1 MAITSRPLDCLIV
14 LTFASFLVIAI
25 FIDLLQATLT
35 ENLTADALENRI
47 WPPDAVRR
55 LYLWWC
61 QEVDTLLAANP
72 LWYKTLALASPLLYA
87 PFYVLAIYAFVNERE
102 WIKAPGLCWAWGM
115 VLVMIP
121 ILAEQ
126 FAGTHTTKNVT
137 LCLLGYLPY
146 VVFPILF
153 AARLAIPSTVFGAEA
168 IEEKKRS

>member
-1 MAITSRPLDCLIV
+1 
-14 LTFASFLVIAI
+14 
-25 FIDLLQATLT
+25 
-35 ENLTADALENRI
+35 
-47 WPPDAVRR
+47 
-55 LYLWWC
+55 
-61 QEVDTLLAANP
+61 
-72 LWYKTLALASPLLYA
+72 
-87 PFYVLAIYAFVNERE
+87 
-102 WIKAPGLCWAWGM
+102 M